1 MAMAVPAVAGLTLS
15 GCAGAGGG
23 GGNSGGGSK
32 SISVLM
38 VGNPQ
43 MVDIQ
48 KLTKDGFTKDTGIK
62 VNYTVLPENEL
73 RTKVTQDVATGAGQ
87 YDVATVGAY
96 EVPIWAGNKWLKPLD
111 SSTGGPGDKSENRP
125 PAAHSLSGADRQL
138 YSKPPSSAAPL

>member
-1 MAMAVPAVAGLTLS
+1 MALALPAVAGLALS

-23 GGNSGGGSK
+23 GGGGGSDAK
-32 SISVLM
+32 SLTVLM

-48 KLTKDGFTKDTGIK
+48 KLTKDNFTKDTGIN
-62 VNYTVLPENEL
+62 VHYTVLPENEL

-87 YDVATVGAY
+87 YDVASVGAY
-96 EVPIWAGNKWLKPLD
+96 EVPIWAKNKWLKPLD
-111 SSTGGPGDKSENRP
+111 SYTGGPGDKSENRP

>member
-1 MAMAVPAVAGLTLS
+1 MSIRSRKRIAMAVALPAVAGLALS

-23 GGNSGGGSK
+23 GGGSSSK
-32 SISVLM
+32 SINVLM

-48 KLTKDGFTKDTGIK
+48 KITKDSFTKDTGIK

-73 RTKVTQDVATGAGQ
+73 RDKVTQDVATKAGQ

-96 EVPIWAGNKWLKPLD
+96 EVPIWAGNGWLKD
-111 SSTGGPGDKSENRP
+111 MGP
-125 PAAHSLSGADRQL
+125 
-138 YSKPPSSAAPL
+138 